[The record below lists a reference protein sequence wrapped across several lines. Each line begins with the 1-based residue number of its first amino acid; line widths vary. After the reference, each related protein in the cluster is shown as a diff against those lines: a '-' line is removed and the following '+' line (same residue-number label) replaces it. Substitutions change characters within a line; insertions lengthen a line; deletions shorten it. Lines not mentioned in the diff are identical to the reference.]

1 MSSEKLIFW
10 NTHNF
15 CLFILGDV
23 TEGKKLCNGTRTK
36 KTRKT
41 WSKRHRKIS
50 ARQSFGCKGFPPPG
64 RGNCLDLWSWN
75 INLSFKCPNL
85 PFPTTQTHTSIHLT
99 SPIVSLLFLHWNT
112 LFLQCIFEFSVK
124 KQRIRPAKDL
134 IANAILHHGTPL
146 SEIF

>member
-10 NTHNF
+10 NTYNF

-36 KTRKT
+36 KNRKT
-41 WSKRHRKIS
+41 WRKIS

-64 RGNCLDLWSWN
+64 WGHCLDLWSWN

-112 LFLQCIFEFSVK
+112 LLQCIFKFSVK
-124 KQRIRPAKDL
+124 KQRIRPAKNP
-134 IANAILHHGTPL
+134 IANAIYPGILHRGTPH
-146 SEIF
+146 SEIC